1 MSRDRER
8 TLTLL
13 NWHQISPD
21 TFPLCWNTNLLR
33 FCEMIISSIADAND
47 TSDNLRGSPGRI
59 FCTIC
64 KSRDVFEIKQDR
76 GRVYMH
82 FVHLIFVTFPFL
94 LSCNSMS
101 KGQSSTTG
109 WCYLRKPLKSVR
121 PVKRLTL
128 ALLSF
133 ALVNLLVNFASPF
146 LWFLFSSR
154 LLWSRDD

>member
-1 MSRDRER
+1 
-8 TLTLL
+8 
-13 NWHQISPD
+13 
-21 TFPLCWNTNLLR
+21 
-33 FCEMIISSIADAND
+33 MIISSEADAND

-76 GRVYMH
+76 GRFYMH

-109 WCYLRKPLKSVR
+109 CCYFKKETIKKYPPRQKVNPR
-121 PVKRLTL
+121 
-128 ALLSF
+128 F
-133 ALVNLLVNFASPF
+133 ATFRASQF
-146 LWFLFSSR
+146 TSKLC
-154 LLWSRDD
+154 